1 MLCFLCYRFSDQG
14 GLELEEAKRR
24 LMDRLRS
31 EVPDDRVI
39 EAMERVP
46 REMFVPEES
55 RHLAY
60 EDVPA
65 PIGEGQTISQPL
77 IVALMLR
84 ALELRRSDRVLE
96 IGSGSGYQAA
106 IMAELA
112 GEVIGVERIGSLADS
127 ARERLTSLGYTN
139 VEIVH
144 AERRLGW
151 RRSSPYDAIIVAA
164 GAPKLPSELM
174 EQMAVGGRLVIPV
187 GSMES
192 QDLMKV
198 TRTSDAYS
206 VLTLGPCRFVPLL
219 GEGAWPEVEEESG

>member
-1 MLCFLCYRFSDQG
+1 MK
-14 GLELEEAKRR
+14 AKRR
-24 LMDRLRS
+24 LMERLRS

-46 REMFVPEES
+46 REMFVPHEC

-84 ALELRRSDRVLE
+84 ALDLRRSDRVLE
-96 IGSGSGYQAA
+96 IGSGSGYQTA

-112 GEVIGVERIGSLADS
+112 REVIGVERIGSLADS
-127 ARERLTSLGYTN
+127 ARERLASLGYAN
-139 VEIVH
+139 VEIVY

-151 RRSSPYDAIIVAA
+151 PRGAPYDAIIVAA
-164 GAPKLPSELM
+164 GAPKLPHELM

-198 TRTSDAYS
+198 TRTADAYS
-206 VLTLGPCRFVPLL
+206 VCTLGPCRFVPLL
-219 GEGAWPEVEEESG
+219 GEGAWPEVDEKSG